1 MIFPKECRSESLQKA
16 MIDNDRIIRETL
28 DEHAATVTRFREAC
42 SGTIAEMAARTVACL
57 REGGKICFFGNGGSA
72 ADSQHFAT
80 EFTVRFTRNRRGLA
94 SLAFTTDTS
103 ALTACAND
111 FGFEAVF
118 ARQVEAL
125 CRPGDIVVGISTS
138 GNSANVVRGLEFA
151 RGEGIGTF
159 AFTGEKAGRCGE
171 FADLTLAVPSPVTA
185 RVQECHLI
193 AGHLLCDLAELAF
206 AGTPSSISLS

>member
-1 MIFPKECRSESLQKA
+1 

-28 DEHAATVTRFREAC
+28 ADHAATVARFQDDC
-42 SGTIAEMAARTVACL
+42 SGIIAEMAARTVACL
-57 REGGKICFFGNGGSA
+57 RGGGKICFFGNGGSA

-94 SLAFTTDTS
+94 SLAFTTDSS

-118 ARQVEAL
+118 ARQIEAL
-125 CRPGDIVVGISTS
+125 CRPGDLVVGISTS
-138 GNSANVVRGLEFA
+138 GTSANVVKALEFA

-159 AFTGEKAGRCGE
+159 AFTGKNGGRCAE

-206 AGTPSSISLS
+206 ADTVSTISGN